1 MITVHRY
8 LRAIGFSKVKRRD
21 ELQALINEVVEQ
33 TILNP
38 DQLNKKTG
46 GRKKQGYMSARD
58 IAADEEDRVYAELSL
73 DFVHGAGIC
82 VRGEFDEKNSFLY
95 EYYFPYL
102 RGTHISSNEDITIER
117 QAEKE
122 SYAGVCDDIKIG
134 VTMIFYLQ
142 NMIPYKRLKAL
153 KRLPVQGT
161 YLILSA
167 LSVDGTIMMPIIKN
181 EYEKQRIKKVSN
193 ERNQLIAQARMGDE
207 DAIES
212 LTLEDMDT
220 YTTISRRIHKEDV
233 FSLVD
238 TYFMPY
244 GVECDQYSILGEIVD
259 FRLDTNRITGENI
272 VFMTLECNEIML
284 EVCINRIDLFG
295 EPAVGRRFKGVVW
308 LQGCIEFP
316 QQNF

>member
-1 MITVHRY
+1 MHRY
-8 LRAIGFSKVKRRD
+8 LRAIGFSKLKRRE
-21 ELQALINEVVEQ
+21 ELRALINEVVER
-33 TILNP
+33 TILSP
-38 DQLNKKTG
+38 EKMDQKG
-46 GRKKQGYMSARD
+46 DGRKEAGYVSAGD
-58 IAADEEDRVYAELSL
+58 IAADEDDFVYAELSL

-82 VRGEFDEKNSFLY
+82 VRGEFDEENRFLY

-102 RGTHISSNEDITIER
+102 RGNHISSNEDITIER

-122 SYAGVCDDIKIG
+122 SYAGVCDDIKVG
-134 VTMIFYLQ
+134 VSIIFYLQ

-161 YLILSA
+161 SLILSA

-181 EYEKQRIKKVSN
+181 EYEKQRIKKVAN
-193 ERNQLIAQARMGDE
+193 ERNQLLAQARMGDE

-244 GVECDQYSILGEIVD
+244 GVECDQYSILGEITECHTD
-259 FRLDTNRITGENI
+259 INRITDEEI
-272 VFMTLECNEIML
+272 IFMTLECNEVVL
-284 EVCINRIDLFG
+284 EVCINRYDLYG